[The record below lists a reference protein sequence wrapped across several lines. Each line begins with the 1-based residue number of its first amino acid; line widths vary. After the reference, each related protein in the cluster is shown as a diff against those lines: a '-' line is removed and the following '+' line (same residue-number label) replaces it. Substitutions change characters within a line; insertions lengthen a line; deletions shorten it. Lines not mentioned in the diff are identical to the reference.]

1 MYESVGAIM
10 QVSAIS
16 SNLGFT
22 GKPHKRDNV
31 DRFLSYSD
39 NDWRAAAYAYTIK
52 KDHDRQKKVS
62 GLYQAVPL
70 VGALSAGILTSG
82 KASMFG
88 KKVSGLAAKTVNGVK
103 GGGYWAMLL
112 GAAGAIGL
120 ATRGVKN
127 ASDKADNFTR
137 KHPFI
142 TLGAQIAALFAAVT
156 YLPKG
161 AAKLYNMIK
170 PEYIVRAGKGVEQ
183 VAEHINKIKA
193 PKFMQG
199 WGEAIS
205 NKVPDVVK
213 NIGKTAVAYAPDV
226 TLLTA
231 ALASLGAYTKTA
243 VDFDRTYLGL
253 KEKQHQIAQARIN
266 ELKSR
271 YEDMDI

>member
-16 SNLGFT
+16 SNQGFT
-22 GKPHKRDNV
+22 GRPHKRDNV
-31 DRFLSYSD
+31 DKFLSYSD
-39 NDWRAAAYAYTIK
+39 NDLRQAAYAYTVK
-52 KDHDRQKKVS
+52 KDYDRQKKVS
-62 GLYQAVPL
+62 RLYQAVPL
-70 VGALSAGILTSG
+70 VGALSAGILTNG

-88 KKVSGLAAKTVNGVK
+88 KEVSGLAAKTVNAVK

-120 ATRGVKN
+120 ATRGVKQ

-161 AAKLYNMIK
+161 AAKLYKMIK
-170 PEYIVRAGKGVEQ
+170 PEYIAKAGRGVEQ
-183 VAEHINKIKA
+183 VAEHINKIKT

-199 WGEAIS
+199 WGTAIS
-205 NKVPDVVK
+205 ERIPEVIK

-231 ALASLGAYTKTA
+231 ALSSLGAYTKSA

-253 KEKQHQIAQARIN
+253 KERQHQIAQARIN
-266 ELKSR
+266 ELKSQ
-271 YEDMDI
+271 YEDMNL

>member
-1 MYESVGAIM
+1 M

-16 SNLGFT
+16 SNQGFT

-39 NDWRAAAYAYTIK
+39 NDLRAAAYVHTIK

-170 PEYIVRAGKGVEQ
+170 PEYIARAGKGVEQ

-205 NKVPDVVK
+205 NKVPEVVK